1 MRKAITLLFFGLAG
15 ILLCIFF
22 TAWIPELASRATVA
36 LAPNV
41 YHQVADS
48 PLPPAPPHQAPTRL
62 VWGITPPDPKTPK
75 KTAGRLVLT
84 FKVPGKPAFW
94 WVEGYGW
101 VWLHRAARALAF
113 LISTSKDEVRDEVC
127 TVQRSFKIKLSFL
140 EKIEARVAASRLGK
154 ILRVMQVCMV
164 LPDLPVRTEA
174 EIKDA
179 KVRDLVATLLIWA
192 SRARREEVIVVRGI
206 EHLAST
212 PIVNFD
218 VGVRSGGRSGLHVL
232 EVWAEEN
239 RQDLINLFAE
249 AKGYQSDPNGERSWA
264 PEVTSMLSHMQALEL
279 PKSLGDNEAEAQA
292 DALSVICQ
300 ASTKDGSNDLSKGEA
315 WLPVAAPQSNSLIRL
330 FWQGVPTPLAR
341 AISGLANDTVEL
353 VMYVLSLLNAKIL
366 GFMPGS
372 KHGEVSEYKLVV
384 CDLSKPLFITPE
396 GIHRY
401 ANTCGGDGNMFF
413 SWSDGEK
420 KDTQGQ
426 IRGFVLNLL
435 KKFGLLLKGTA
446 VGDHIWLTPDCQGF
460 TSVWEPG
467 CHKVVAADL
476 NMVKGKGKETKQYQT
491 ASSCQNPLAVPYL
504 VTEGELYLW
513 FIRVVKSAEEHRG
526 ELSTTFQETP
536 FYPAPVEGEEG
547 LGGTYT
553 KVDADTLTANLIDR
567 ICKIDDTRRQLVDEC
582 LSSVSVC
589 LNDFRLGNGE
599 IPYCAVLES
608 VNGDLERAFSSGTFR
623 KGQTLK
629 AWGNQLT
636 PCGVVLMD
644 HRQMAYRHYDEEQAS
659 NTRNKMGKTDY
670 FDSKYYKKG
679 FGLFGRLVAHRRTPQ
694 LNPLSL
700 TTSRAI
706 CHEDLKSL
714 AEAILNQSSEWLT
727 YDGFLLNTHQS
738 ILEMM
743 NWHNS
748 KVQDKGYA
756 ESGSEWGKVV
766 LDAEAFAL
774 RIVEWHLSLQ
784 HSKIE
789 SWFVTAPLD
798 GRDRNE
804 DHDGDDSMCCPS
816 RFWVEKYLELERFW
830 RRMAHPFINEL
841 PKSTKMDWRA
851 DRVRQELPD
860 PDGKMVSTTNIKGCL
875 LQELF
880 PSIEWCTPARLKAI
894 SLVTL
899 ADPQGPTGL
908 ASNVAADLF
917 ARIRW
922 SLDPKKRKNWRNE
935 CLIVPHPEDYNL
947 FLLWVWYCL
956 LVQIC
961 IDWQKRA
968 YELPKLKYAFV
979 VAQAVIDAGWK
990 GLKNFEKVLNRSDL
1004 ADLDTKMSWVTRE
1017 TEVRELDTNWCY
1029 NPALIYSFAEN
1040 AIEKPVCIW
1049 KWKRGK
1055 LEWKASRAEIEE
1067 DLRSMPANR
1076 FRAVG
1081 LAVGKI
1087 LEDFG
1092 GAKDYVE
1099 RIANSVKQG
1108 TENNELSSK
1117 IAQAFLVI
1125 ETETLKAGEDGDL
1138 EKVSASYRGG
1148 LFLRALGFDPDAQEA
1163 LLADMTAKSTLTGD
1177 VEWSWPQLLAAAAH
1191 GAAGREVDAFEIL
1204 VSFYVAQKEV
1214 SEGAKKLIAYGDEL
1228 KEDFLRG
1235 VALSPQGGSIKPSKK
1250 GENIL
1255 HVRSMSKDLQGLW
1268 HDVFNSG
1275 YDYFEASVE
1284 SIANMAYEASD
1295 NPEEQLALAK
1305 MAANRLF
1312 SVVQVARVYKDRVG
1326 HHRVMGKSVVSHRNP
1341 IALSSSAYQAEL
1353 ERNPNTLVKGNR
1365 NSAIRE
1371 GENGLYVASSNGK
1384 SRAPHLSNWDN
1395 SHAWL
1400 SAIGNDCPVAMAYQA
1415 VVNGRPFVAH
1425 PNVAQAYEIMNRLWT
1440 WDENILIKSRTLT
1453 TSGGYLS
1460 VGLVDKAIDLVYGD
1474 DWEHDGEEPVR
1485 GGVIAAIQLLRG
1497 ASSNLVSRWD
1507 KEFVD
1512 GNATP
1517 EFFRQELM
1525 DGKCGMFPVPLEENN
1540 WGHWLKDNFGLT
1552 PLPMFLSYGVGE
1564 KRVFG
1569 WNALEKV
1576 LEGLLIYVLVKKHIK
1591 FTDEETS
1598 DRCDEYNRAKDEW
1611 KQIVEEYNL
1620 PLNLEG
1626 GKCLYWFTAMAV
1638 DDKSTV
1644 SDKVKRFKRYGALVR
1659 AYQEL
1664 GQ

>member
-22 TAWIPELASRATVA
+22 TAWIPELVSGATVA
-36 LAPNV
+36 PAPNID
-41 YHQVADS
+41 HQAAGS
-48 PLPPAPPHQAPTRL
+48 PLPPAPPHQAPKKL
-62 VWGITPPDPKTPK
+62 VWGITPPDPKLPDQK
-75 KTAGRLVLT
+75 AGPLVLT

-179 KVRDLVATLLIWA
+179 KVRDLVAALLIWA

-206 EHLAST
+206 ERLAST

-232 EVWAEEN
+232 EVWAGEDEN
-239 RQDLINLFAE
+239 RKALINLFAE
-249 AKGYQSDPNGERSWA
+249 AKGYEPDPNGERQWA
-264 PEVTSMLSHMQALEL
+264 HQVTSVLSHMQALEL
-279 PKSLGDNEAEAQA
+279 PKNLGDNQAEAQA
-292 DALSVICQ
+292 EALSVICQ
-300 ASTKDGSNDLSKGEA
+300 ASTKDGSDDLSKAEA

-341 AISGLANDTVEL
+341 AISGLTANTVEL
-353 VMYVLSLLNAKIL
+353 VMYQLSALNAKIL

-372 KHGEVSEYKLVV
+372 KHGEVSDYKLVV
-384 CDLSKPLFITPE
+384 CDLSKPLFKTAE

-420 KDTQGQ
+420 KDIQGQ

-446 VGDHIWLTPDCQGF
+446 VGDHIWLTPDCKSF

-476 NMVKGKGKETKQYQT
+476 NMVKGKGKETSQYKA
-491 ASSCQNPLAVPYL
+491 ASSCQSSLAVPYL

-513 FIRVVKSAEEHRG
+513 FIRVVKSAEEHKG

-536 FYPAPVEGEEG
+536 MYPARVEGEEG

-553 KVDADTLTANLIDR
+553 KVDADTLTNNLIDR
-567 ICKIDDTRRQLVDEC
+567 ICKIDDKRKQLVDEC
-582 LSSVSVC
+582 LGSVNVC

-659 NTRNKMGKTDY
+659 NARNKMGQIDY
-670 FDSKYYKKG
+670 FDSKYYKQG

-714 AEAILNQSSEWLT
+714 AEAILNQSSEWFT
-727 YDGFLLNTHQS
+727 YDGFLLNTLQS
-738 ILEMM
+738 IYEMM

-756 ESGSEWGKVV
+756 ESGSEWGQVV
-766 LDAEAFAL
+766 LDAGVFAS

-784 HSKIE
+784 NSKIE
-789 SWFVTAPLD
+789 SWFVTNPLD

-816 RFWVEKYLELERFW
+816 RFWVEKYLELEKFW

-851 DRVRQELPD
+851 DRVRQELPN
-860 PDGKMVSTTNIKGCL
+860 PDGDMESTINIKGCSL
-875 LQELF
+875 EELF

-908 ASNVAADLF
+908 ASNVSADLL

-922 SLDPKKRKNWRNE
+922 ILDPEGKTNWRGE
-935 CLIVPHPEDYNL
+935 RLIVPENKEL

-956 LVQIC
+956 KVQIC
-961 IDWQKRA
+961 IDWAKRA
-968 YELPKLKYAFV
+968 YELPQLKYALLI
-979 VAQAVIDAGWK
+979 AQAVIDAGWK
-990 GLKNFEKVLNRSDL
+990 GLKSFEGVLDRSKL
-1004 ADLDTKMSWVTRE
+1004 ADLDTTMSWATWE
-1017 TEVRELDTNWCY
+1017 TDVRELDTNWCY
-1029 NPALIYSFAEN
+1029 NPALIYSFAERTL
-1040 AIEKPVCIW
+1040 EKPVCIW

-1067 DLRSMPANR
+1067 DLNSMPANR

-1087 LEDFG
+1087 LQDFG

-1099 RIANSVKQG
+1099 RIANNVKQK

-1163 LLADMTAKSTLTGD
+1163 LLADMPAKSSLTGD
-1177 VEWSWPQLLAAAAH
+1177 TEWSWPQLLAAAAH

-1204 VSFYVAQKEV
+1204 ISFYVAQKEV
-1214 SEGAKKLIAYGDEL
+1214 TAEAKKLMAYGEEL

-1235 VALSPQGGSIKPSKK
+1235 VALSPQGGAIKPSKK
-1250 GENIL
+1250 GEAVL
-1255 HVRSMSKDLQGLW
+1255 HARSMSKDLRGLW

-1284 SIANMAYEASD
+1284 SIADMAYEASD

-1312 SVVQVARVYKDRVG
+1312 SLVQVARVYKDRVG
-1326 HHRVMGKSVVSHRNP
+1326 RYQVMRKPVDSHRHP
-1341 IALSSSAYQAEL
+1341 IALSHEAYQSEL
-1353 ERNPNTLVKGNR
+1353 KRNPNTLVKGKR

-1371 GENGLYVASSNGK
+1371 GENGLYVAFSNGK

-1395 SHAWL
+1395 RHAWL

-1440 WDENILIKSRTLT
+1440 RDENILIKSRTLT

-1460 VGLVDKAIDLVYGD
+1460 VGLVDKAIDLVYGNN
-1474 DWEHDGEEPVR
+1474 WERDGDEPVR

-1497 ASSNLVSRWD
+1497 ASSNLVSRW
-1507 KEFVD
+1507 KGEFVD

-1525 DGKCGMFPVPLEENN
+1525 DGKCGMFPVPAGENS
-1540 WGHWLKDNFGLT
+1540 WGRWLRDTFGLT
-1552 PLPMFLSYGVGE
+1552 PLPMSLSHGVGE
-1564 KRVFG
+1564 KRVVG
-1569 WNALEKV
+1569 WDALQKV
-1576 LEGLLIYVLVKKHIK
+1576 LQGLLIYVLVKKHIK
-1591 FTDEETS
+1591 FTDEVSS
-1598 DRCDEYNRAKDEW
+1598 DRWTEYNQAKDEW
-1611 KQIVEEYNL
+1611 ARIVEEYNL
-1620 PLNLEG
+1620 PLDPEG
-1626 GKCLYWFTAMAV
+1626 GKSLFWFTAMAV

-1644 SDKVKRFKRYGALVR
+1644 IDKVKRFKRYGALVR

>member
-1 MRKAITLLFFGLAG
+1 M
-15 ILLCIFF
+15 
-22 TAWIPELASRATVA
+22 
-36 LAPNV
+36 
-41 YHQVADS
+41 
-48 PLPPAPPHQAPTRL
+48 LPH
-62 VWGITPPDPKTPK
+62 I
-75 KTAGRLVLT
+75 
-84 FKVPGKPAFW
+84 
-94 WVEGYGW
+94 
-101 VWLHRAARALAF
+101 
-113 LISTSKDEVRDEVC
+113 
-127 TVQRSFKIKLSFL
+127 
-140 EKIEARVAASRLGK
+140 
-154 ILRVMQVCMV
+154 
-164 LPDLPVRTEA
+164 
-174 EIKDA
+174 
-179 KVRDLVATLLIWA
+179 
-192 SRARREEVIVVRGI
+192 
-206 EHLAST
+206 
-212 PIVNFD
+212 
-218 VGVRSGGRSGLHVL
+218 
-232 EVWAEEN
+232 
-239 RQDLINLFAE
+239 
-249 AKGYQSDPNGERSWA
+249 
-264 PEVTSMLSHMQALEL
+264 QALEL
-279 PKSLGDNEAEAQA
+279 PRSLGDDQAEAQA

-300 ASTKDGSNDLSKGEA
+300 ASTKDGSDDLSKAEA

-341 AISGLANDTVEL
+341 AIGGLANDTVEL

-366 GFMPGS
+366 GYMPGS
-372 KHGEVSEYKLVV
+372 RYGEVSEYKLVV

-413 SWSDGEK
+413 SWLEEGE
-420 KDTQGQ
+420 DLQGQ
-426 IRGFVLNLL
+426 VRGFVLNLL
-435 KKFGLLLKGTA
+435 KKFGMILKGTA
-446 VGDHIWLTPDCQGF
+446 VGDRIWLTPDCKGF

-476 NMVKGKGKETKQYQT
+476 DMVKGKGKETSQYKA
-491 ASSCQNPLAVPYL
+491 ASSCQSPLAVPYL
-504 VTEGELYLW
+504 VEEGELYLW

-553 KVDADTLTANLIDR
+553 KVDAEILTANLVDR
-567 ICKIDDTRRQLVDEC
+567 ICKIDDTRKQLVDEC
-582 LSSVSVC
+582 LGSVGVC
-589 LNDFRLGNGE
+589 LDDFRLGNGE

-636 PCGVVLMD
+636 PCGVVLVD
-644 HRQMAYRHYDEEQAS
+644 HRQLAYRHYDEDQAS
-659 NTRNKMGKTDY
+659 RERNKIGEADY
-670 FDSKYYKKG
+670 FESKYYKRG

-714 AEAILNQSSEWLT
+714 AKAILSNSSEWLT
-727 YDGFLLNTHQS
+727 YDGFLLNTLQS
-738 ILEMM
+738 IIEMM
-743 NWHNS
+743 GWHNS
-748 KVQDKGYA
+748 RVQDKGYA
-756 ESGSEWGKVV
+756 ESGSEWGQVV
-766 LDAEAFAL
+766 IDAEVFAL
-774 RIVEWHLSLQ
+774 RIVEWHFSLR

-789 SWFVTAPLD
+789 SWFVTAPQD

-830 RRMAHPFINEL
+830 RRMAHPFVNEL

-851 DRVRQELPD
+851 ERVRQDLPD
-860 PDGKMVSTTNIKGCL
+860 PDGNMVLATNIKGCS

-880 PSIEWCTPARLKAI
+880 PSVEWCIPARLKAI

-922 SLDPKKRKNWRNE
+922 VLDPEERTNWRGE
-935 CLIVPHPEDYNL
+935 RLIVPENKEL

-968 YELPKLKYAFV
+968 YELPQLKYAFA
-979 VAQAVIDAGWK
+979 VAEAVIDAGWK
-990 GLKNFEKVLNRSDL
+990 GLESFEGILDRSKL
-1004 ADLDTKMSWVTRE
+1004 ADLDTTMSWATHE
-1017 TEVRELDTNWCY
+1017 TDVRELGTNWCY
-1029 NPALIYSFAEN
+1029 NPSLIYSFAERTLGK
-1040 AIEKPVCIW
+1040 AVCIW

-1055 LEWKASRAEIEE
+1055 LEWMASRAEIEE

-1081 LAVGKI
+1081 LAVGQI

-1163 LLADMTAKSTLTGD
+1163 LLADMPAKSILTGD
-1177 VEWSWPQLLAAAAH
+1177 AEWSWAQLLAAAAH

-1214 SEGAKKLIAYGDEL
+1214 TEGAKKLMTYGEEL

-1235 VALSPQGGSIKPSKK
+1235 VALSPQGGTIEPSKK
-1250 GENIL
+1250 GEAVL
-1255 HVRSMSKDLQGLW
+1255 HARSMSKDLRGLW
-1268 HDVFNSG
+1268 SDVFNSG

-1284 SIANMAYEASD
+1284 SIAKMAYEASD

-1326 HHRVMGKSVVSHRNP
+1326 HHRVMRKSVVSHRNP
-1341 IALSSSAYQAEL
+1341 IALPRRAYQTEL
-1353 ERNPNTLVKGNR
+1353 ERNPNTLVKGKR

-1371 GENGLYVASSNGK
+1371 GENGLYVASSG

-1395 SHAWL
+1395 RHAWL
-1400 SAIGNDCPVAMAYQA
+1400 NAIGNDCPVAMAYQA

-1425 PNVAQAYEIMNRLWT
+1425 PNVAQAYEIMNRFWAR
-1440 WDENILIKSRTLT
+1440 DENILIKSRTLT

-1474 DWEHDGEEPVR
+1474 NWGDELVR

-1525 DGKCGMFPVPLEENN
+1525 DGKCGMFRVPAGENS
-1540 WGHWLKDNFGLT
+1540 WGRWLRDTFGLT
-1552 PLPMFLSYGVGE
+1552 PLPMSLSHGVGE
-1564 KRVFG
+1564 KRVVG
-1569 WNALEKV
+1569 WDALQKV
-1576 LEGLLIYVLVKKHIK
+1576 LQGLLVYELVSKHIK
-1591 FTDEETS
+1591 FTDEVSS
-1598 DRCDEYNRAKDEW
+1598 DRWTEYNRAKGEW
-1611 KQIVEEYNL
+1611 ARIVEEYNL
-1620 PLNLEG
+1620 PLNPQG
-1626 GKCLYWFTAMAV
+1626 GKSLFWFTAMAV
-1638 DDKSTV
+1638 NEKSSV
-1644 SDKVKRFKRYGALVR
+1644 LDKVKRFKRYGTLVR
-1659 AYQEL
+1659 VYQEL